1 MSLNDAE
8 RTMISAAP
16 PVRVRIERG
25 EARRSAERFERKFTL
40 GRSNQCDIQFDDPQV
55 SSRHAEVAWERG
67 GWWVQD
73 LKSTNG
79 TYLNGA
85 RIERAALPAH
95 ATLELARGGPVVVL
109 TLEQPL
115 QVSGINELSPAAS
128 SLTLIAQRYFGPKL
142 SGKLGEQTMI
152 IRQAFHKIRRKH
164 AKRYWTA
171 IGIILLLLAGTAGAL
186 FYQSRRVKELERLHG
201 LAENIFYQMKA
212 LELRIAALDSAAA
225 REAGAVLKKQQ
236 ADYNEFARNALGI
249 SPDKLSEK
257 DWLIYKIARL
267 FGECDVSMPPGF
279 VQKVQIYI
287 RKWQSTPRLR
297 KALERATTNGYS
309 PQISSAMLT
318 SDMPPQFFYL
328 ALQES
333 DFDLRRCGPRTRY
346 GIAKGMWQFI
356 PATAIQ
362 YGLRTGPLLE
372 LPRHD
377 PRDERHHFEK
387 STQAAAKYLRD
398 LYKTEA
404 QASGL
409 LVMACYNWGQGN
421 VLELV
426 KRMPKNP
433 RERNFWRL
441 LATAKIPQET
451 YDYVFYIVSAAVIG
465 ENPRL
470 FGFDFDSPLQ

>member
-1 MSLNDAE
+1 MIPQDAE
-8 RTMISAAP
+8 RTILSAAR
-16 PVRVRIERG
+16 PVQVRIEKG

-55 SSRHAEVAWERG
+55 SARHAEIVWERG
-67 GWWVQD
+67 EWWVQD
-73 LKSTNG
+73 LQSTNG

-85 RIERAALPAH
+85 RIERAALPSP
-95 ATLELARGGPVVVL
+95 ATLELARGGPVLVL
-109 TLEQPL
+109 TIAP
-115 QVSGINELSPAAS
+115 SPASRINELSPPAS
-128 SLTLIAQRYFGPKL
+128 SLTLVAQRYFGPKI
-142 SGKLGEQTMI
+142 SGKIGEQTMI
-152 IRQAFHKIRRKH
+152 IRQAFHRIRRKH

-201 LAENIFYQMKA
+201 LAEDIFYQMKA

-225 REAGAVLKKQQ
+225 QMAGATLKKQQ
-236 ADYNEFARNALGI
+236 ADYNDFARNALGI

-267 FGECDVSMPPGF
+267 FGECDVIMPPGF
-279 VQKVQIYI
+279 VQAVQQYI

-297 KALERATTNGYS
+297 EALERAAANGYA
-309 PQISSAMLT
+309 PRITGAMLA

-372 LPRHD
+372 VRRPD
-377 PRDERHHFEK
+377 PRDERHDFEK

-421 VLELV
+421 VLDLV

-441 LATAKIPQET
+441 LASPQIPRET
-451 YDYVFYIVSAAVIG
+451 YDYVFYIISAAVIG

>member
-1 MSLNDAE
+1 MSLNDAD
-8 RTMISAAP
+8 RTILSAAP
-16 PVRVRIERG
+16 PVRVRIEKG
-25 EARRSAERFERKFTL
+25 EARRSAERFERKFAL

-55 SSRHAEVAWERG
+55 SSRHAEIVWERG
-67 GWWVQD
+67 EWWVQD
-73 LKSTNG
+73 LRSTNG

-85 RIERAALPAH
+85 RIDRAALPSH

-109 TLEQPL
+109 TIEPPL
-115 QVSGINELSPAAS
+115 QAGRINELSPAS
-128 SLTLIAQRYFGPKL
+128 SLTLIAQRYFGPKV
-142 SGKLGEQTMI
+142 SGKLGEHTMI
-152 IRQAFHKIRRKH
+152 IRRAFHRVRRKH
-164 AKRYWTA
+164 AKRYWMV
-171 IGIILLLLAGTAGAL
+171 IGTILLLLAGTAGAL
-186 FYQSRRVKELERLHG
+186 LYQSRRVKKLERLHG
-201 LAENIFYQMKA
+201 LVENIFYQMKA

-225 REAGAVLKKQQ
+225 QEASAALKKQQ
-236 ADYNEFARNALGI
+236 ADYNDFARNALGI

-267 FGECDVSMPPGF
+267 FGECDVIMPPGF
-279 VQKVQIYI
+279 VQTVQQYI

-297 KALERATTNGYS
+297 EALARATANGYA
-309 PQISSAMLT
+309 PRINSAMLA

-372 LPRHD
+372 VRRHD
-377 PRDERHHFEK
+377 PRDERHDFEK
-387 STQAAAKYLRD
+387 STLAAAQYLRD

-441 LATAKIPQET
+441 LASAKIPQET
-451 YDYVFYIVSAAVIG
+451 YDYVFYIFSAAVIG